1 MISQLKIDKRE
12 LLLVAATKLFVE
24 RGFHATPTS
33 AISKEAGVSA
43 GILFHYFKTKD
54 HLIESLYVEIK
65 KEYTSAILTNVEQF
79 KAGRSKLR
87 LLWTNSWN
95 WGLENPIKFKFLL
108 QIDNSTYSNIV
119 KQHPDIIEKYALF
132 ESLFKQ
138 YIDDSFVRSTDIYFL
153 MNSMFSLITSMVNHL
168 TLFPDHKDDVTF
180 IETSW
185 DMFYNYL
192 KP

>member
-1 MISQLKIDKRE
+1 MNKRE
-12 LLLVAATKLFVE
+12 QLLETATRLFVE
-24 RGFHATPTS
+24 NGFHATPTS

-119 KQHPDIIEKYALF
+119 KKHPDIIEKYALF
-132 ESLFKQ
+132 ESLFKE
-138 YIDDSFVRSTDIYFL
+138 YIDERFVRSTDIYFL
-153 MNSMFSLITSMVNHL
+153 MNSMFALITSMVNHL
-168 TLFPDHKDDVTF
+168 ALFPDHKNDVTF

-185 DMFYNYL
+185 DMFYSYL